1 MRRLILF
8 RHGKAET
15 TPLTGGDRERRLNE
29 RGRIDSVKTAEWL
42 ALAGYVPDLVLLSP
56 SARTIATWD
65 CALPSFP
72 DSLTEMRDGLY
83 LGGID
88 EILAEVEATPAK
100 FDTVMLIG
108 HNPGL
113 QEVAV
118 QLATEAAADDEQI
131 ERMND
136 GFPTSTAC
144 VIGLEDNKPV
154 SLEAIYEP
162 PRKGEAAPRWLFVRN
177 KTGET
182 P

>member
-29 RGRIDSVKTAEWL
+29 RGRVDSVRTAQWL
-42 ALAGYVPDLVLLSP
+42 ATAGYSPDLVLLSP
-56 SARTIATWD
+56 SVRTRSTCD

-72 DSLTEMRDGLY
+72 GAAVETRDGLY
-83 LGGID
+83 LGGME
-88 EILAEVEATPAK
+88 EIMDEVEATPA
-100 FDTVMLIG
+100 DAATVMVVG

-113 QEVAV
+113 QELAVELAV
-118 QLATEAAADDEQI
+118 QAGAEAEQI

-144 VIGLEDNKPV
+144 ILDLEGRRPMA
-154 SLEAIYEP
+154 LEAIYEP
-162 PRKGEAAPRWLFVRN
+162 PRKGEGAPRWVFIRQRA
-177 KTGET
+177 GG
-182 P
+182 PA